1 MYVCGPTVYDEPHIG
16 HLRSAYVFEVI
27 RNYFQYSGYKVTFV
41 RNVTDV
47 DDKIIEKA
55 RAAGGGDLNEEAE
68 RVALKYY
75 ASYNDALSELGLK
88 APDKDPKASQHI
100 GDMVRLIERLIEK
113 KCAYPSDGDVYFDIQ
128 CFKDYGKLSHQ
139 KKEAMLEG
147 VRIDPSEKK
156 KGPLDFAL
164 WKKVKEGEPSWDS
177 PWGKGRPG
185 WHIECSAMSMK
196 YLGETFDIHGGG
208 LDLVF
213 PHHENEIAQS
223 ECATGKP
230 FAKYW
235 LHHGLITINGH
246 KMSKSLHN
254 YVTLENL
261 PNKSGREVETV
272 QELKFL
278 FLGTHYT
285 APLDFSE
292 DKMKMAKAVRERF
305 FFFFKGLKKLE
316 GSHAEVINPSVKYQ
330 DLFKQAMDDDFN
342 TPQALTVMHQ
352 MVDDAWKSN
361 DPKFR
366 LSIGETLKHV
376 GELFGLFPSQ
386 EIKQELSA
394 KDQERVKGIEHEI
407 AKRAVARKNKDF
419 KAGDEIRNA
428 LKEKGVELQ
437 DLPDGSTEWRVI

>member
-27 RNYFQYSGYKVTFV
+27 RNYFQFSGYKVTFV

-75 ASYNDALSELGLK
+75 TSYNDALSELGLK
-88 APDKDPKASQHI
+88 TPDKDPKASQHI
-100 GDMVRLIERLIEK
+100 ADMVRLIERLIEK
-113 KCAYPSDGDVYFDIQ
+113 KCAYASDGDVYFDIQ
-128 CFKDYGKLSHQ
+128 CFKDYGQLSHQ

-147 VRIDPSEKK
+147 VRIDPNEKK
-156 KGPLDFAL
+156 EGPLDFAL
-164 WKKVKEGEPSWDS
+164 WKKAKEGEPSWDS

-254 YVTLENL
+254 YVTLGEMMK
-261 PNKSGREVETV
+261 KSAWAAE
-272 QELKFL
+272 ELKFL
-278 FLGTHYT
+278 FLGTHYS
-285 APLDFSE
+285 APLDYSE
-292 DKMKMAKAVRERF
+292 EKMKMDKAVRERF
-305 FFFFKGLKKLE
+305 FFFFEELKSFKGQPPKSCDRE
-316 GSHAEVINPSVKYQ
+316 VDFENAFAE
-330 DLFKQAMDDDFN
+330 AMNDDFN
-342 TPQALTVMHQ
+342 TPQALAVMHE
-352 MVDDAWKSN
+352 MVTFARKVSE
-361 DPKFR
+361 PGIA
-366 LSIGETLKHV
+366 LSIGRQLQKF
-376 GELFGLFPSQ
+376 GSLFGVFSYH
-386 EIKQELSA
+386 EMGMDE
-394 KDQERVKGIEHEI
+394 KGVQFTQAILNEI
-407 AKRAVARKNKDF
+407 AKRDEAKKKKDF
-419 KAGDEIRNA
+419 KTADKIRQG
-428 LKEKGVELQ
+428 LLEKGIALT
-437 DLPDGSTEWRVI
+437 DLPDGKTLWRKV